1 MTAVLLVQWASV
13 TLCISRV
20 SLVPRYCSKMCDV
33 VLVVACSDAGKSDLL
48 RQHDMRR
55 VEGLVMIAMLSI
67 ANGWQ
72 V

>member
-1 MTAVLLVQWASV
+1 
-13 TLCISRV
+13 
-20 SLVPRYCSKMCDV
+20 MCDA

-55 VEGLVMIAMLSI
+55 VEDLMMIATLPI

-72 V
+72 A

>member
-1 MTAVLLVQWASV
+1 MTTVLLVQWASV

-20 SLVPRYCSKMCDV
+20 SLVPRYCSEMCAV

-55 VEGLVMIAMLSI
+55 VEDLMMIAMLPI
-67 ANGWQ
+67 AN
-72 V
+72 

>member
-1 MTAVLLVQWASV
+1 MTTVLLVQWASV

-20 SLVPRYCSKMCDV
+20 PLVPRYCSRMCDV

-55 VEGLVMIAMLSI
+55 VEGLMMIAMLPI
-67 ANGWQ
+67 AN
-72 V
+72 

>member
-20 SLVPRYCSKMCDV
+20 SLVLRYCPKMCDV
-33 VLVVACSDAGKSDLL
+33 VLVDACGDAGKSDLL

-55 VEGLVMIAMLSI
+55 VEGLMMIAILPI
-67 ANGWQ
+67 AN
-72 V
+72 

>member
-1 MTAVLLVQWASV
+1 MTTVLLVQWASV

-20 SLVPRYCSKMCDV
+20 SLVPRYCSRMCDV

-55 VEGLVMIAMLSI
+55 VEGLMMIAILPI
-67 ANGWQ
+67 AN
-72 V
+72 

>member
-1 MTAVLLVQWASV
+1 MTTVLLVQWASV
-13 TLCISRV
+13 TLCILRV

-55 VEGLVMIAMLSI
+55 VEGLMMIAILPI
-67 ANGWQ
+67 AN
-72 V
+72 

>member
-20 SLVPRYCSKMCDV
+20 SLVPRYCSRMCDV
-33 VLVVACSDAGKSDLL
+33 VFVVACSHAGKSDLL

-55 VEGLVMIAMLSI
+55 VEGLMMIAILPI
-67 ANGWQ
+67 AN
-72 V
+72 